1 MLTIIVVI
9 IYLIIMLW
17 IGLYVSKKASSSTK
31 DFWSAGK
38 SVGTGINSF
47 AIMATIAS
55 GGTFL
60 GSVGYILDK
69 GMGAWFT
76 LWAGVVVGLVFS
88 SLFVSKALVKSGVST
103 VPEFLYQRYDS
114 KFVGVFTPII
124 LTIGMIVYTMTQY
137 VASAYIIENVL
148 GISYEWGLI
157 IGAGVLILYTLFGG
171 MHAVTLTDFFQGLMM
186 TLIFGGLV
194 LSVFVMIAGPWAIM
208 NHSVELSPT
217 MGGITDPWITYAGA
231 FLQNVFAWSV
241 IPHTVMRVY
250 SAKDTQTARRS
261 LLWGML
267 ISAIVV
273 AYGGVLT
280 AGVIVLDISYSHPDQ
295 ALIYLMDA
303 IGPVGLA
310 LGSAAILAAI
320 MSSTSGML
328 LSVSA
333 SVSQDLYKNVF
344 KSNASDKS
352 VIKLGRITIAIVGAL
367 TVILAFNPPELL
379 VSMYQLVLGFLS
391 AGLFIP
397 LVLGIWWKKA
407 NNTGA
412 I

>member
-1 MLTIIVVI
+1 
-9 IYLIIMLW
+9 
-17 IGLYVSKKASSSTK
+17 
-31 DFWSAGK
+31 
-38 SVGTGINSF
+38 
-47 AIMATIAS
+47 
-55 GGTFL
+55 
-60 GSVGYILDK
+60 
-69 GMGAWFT
+69 
-76 LWAGVVVGLVFS
+76 
-88 SLFVSKALVKSGVST
+88 
-103 VPEFLYQRYDS
+103 
-114 KFVGVFTPII
+114 
-124 LTIGMIVYTMTQY
+124 
-137 VASAYIIENVL
+137 
-148 GISYEWGLI
+148 
-157 IGAGVLILYTLFGG
+157 
-171 MHAVTLTDFFQGLMM
+171 
-186 TLIFGGLV
+186 IFGGLV

-379 VSMYQLVLGFLS
+379 VSMYLLVLGFLS

-412 I
+412 IWGILVGSISYVILMFVPALPEYSQVIISSILCLIVTVLGGLLGNPPSEKVMQKVEYWHEDELKKEYN